1 MQSPFFLLC
10 FWLLFSIVLS
20 IFTDV
25 FHNWQIT
32 NLSRANSQLG
42 DYLTTMNKKID
53 NIENTI
59 FYLEKNDEDLRIFVD
74 LPRINS
80 DVRKLG
86 IGGHADQTFGQLSSV
101 SGEDKELAIKTQRV
115 IENLSQ
121 RVKLALESREE
132 IDQKFRNDQ
141 SKFKHTPSIRPIPN
155 ARVTS
160 YFSYRRDPFTDKPVF
175 HEGWDLS
182 APRGTNVLASADG
195 KVVEIKNRYTPNSGY
210 GKYIEIDHG
219 YGLKTKYA
227 HLDKILVKPGEVVTR
242 YTVIGK
248 VGDTGRSTAPHLHY
262 EVMENNK
269 KIDPKDYI
277 LD

>member
-1 MQSPFFLLC
+1 MRDKRIQLIYFSLAGSEVKQVNLG
-10 FWLLFSIVLS
+10 WKKIIGAVSLLFTVLLVIVSIVLS

-121 RVKLALESREE
+121 RVKLALESRKKLIKNFAMISPNLNTLLPFVLFQTHELPA
-132 IDQKFRNDQ
+132 I
-141 SKFKHTPSIRPIPN
+141 SHT
-155 ARVTS
+155 
-160 YFSYRRDPFTDKPVF
+160 
-175 HEGWDLS
+175 
-182 APRGTNVLASADG
+182 
-195 KVVEIKNRYTPNSGY
+195 VEIRLQINRCFMKDGIYPLPEAQTFWLLQMAKSLKLKIDTPQ
-210 GKYIEIDHG
+210 
-219 YGLKTKYA
+219 TQ
-227 HLDKILVKPGEVVTR
+227 
-242 YTVIGK
+242 
-248 VGDTGRSTAPHLHY
+248 
-262 EVMENNK
+262 VMENTSK
-269 KIDPKDYI
+269 SIMAMA
-277 LD
+277 